1 MHVQNELNRDP
12 MRKLAFLSALLALF
26 VSLIAVVKADPLTGH
41 GGPPEASVSDQ
52 LPLFQSAM
60 TRMMAMQR
68 EMNDEISAAFHDVEE
83 NGSQRAIMLILA
95 LSFLYGV
102 LHAIG
107 PGHGK
112 SVVASYFV
120 ANQARWASGIVMGGL
135 ISLIQ
140 GASAIVLVGLLAIV
154 LRWRQFD
161 VLSHATLVEFVSYG
175 LIAALGLAMLY
186 RALTGASHH
195 HGIGHEHGS
204 DHEHDNHAA
213 SHSHEPTLDRR
224 LILATGLTPCV
235 SAIIILLFALANEA
249 LGLGVAAVVA
259 LSIGMALTVS
269 AIGVATVLG
278 RQAMIHVV
286 DRIGVQT
293 HRLEQG
299 LAVIGAVVIV
309 AASSLEMVGAWYR
322 L

>member
-1 MHVQNELNRDP
+1 
-12 MRKLAFLSALLALF
+12 MRKLAILSILLALF
-26 VSLIAVVKADPLTGH
+26 LSISAVAQADPLTGH

-52 LPLFQSAM
+52 LPLFQSAV

-68 EMNDEISAAFHDVEE
+68 EMNDAISDAFHDVEE
-83 NGSQRAIMLILA
+83 NGSQRAIALILA

-135 ISLIQ
+135 ISVIQ

-195 HGIGHEHGS
+195 HGIGHEHAA
-204 DHEHDNHAA
+204 DHAHEGHAA
-213 SHSHEPTLDRR
+213 HNHEPALDRR
-224 LILATGLTPCV
+224 LILATGLTPCA

-249 LGLGVAAVVA
+249 LGIGIAAVVA

-278 RQAMIHVV
+278 RQAMLHVV